1 MVTPIDRDQL
11 ATVLGGAET
20 GKWGVLVLA
29 ARQLVRMIRLAER
42 PRITVRKGPKLQLTA
57 PRVWESFPRQGSG
70 PPKQPR

>member
-1 MVTPIDRDQL
+1 
-11 ATVLGGAET
+11 VLGF
-20 GKWGVLVLA
+20 A

-42 PRITVRKGPKLQLTA
+42 PRITVRKGPKVQLTA